1 MDSIQP
7 HSSPG
12 QTDKAGNL
20 RWSLLPT
27 NIYLRDLTVAVHW
40 SEPAKQSTGVFS
52 LVSRQLAR
60 TRLASKTILDGVS
73 ADIVAGSL
81 TAIVGSSGSGKTTL
95 LDTISRRVKTSRI
108 DVSGS
113 VYYNTS
119 LLSFDKGSNAHI
131 AVPYALQDDVLL
143 PQLTVRETLTYAA
156 ALRLPSSV
164 THKERS
170 QRVDHVL
177 EDLGLTQCTNT
188 RIGDSL
194 HKGCSGGE
202 RRRITVAIQ
211 LLTDSSVLFLDEPTT
226 GLDAAAAFQ
235 LVKVLRR
242 LAHMGRTIVMTSKSI
257 KSFGQTK
264 LR

>member
-1 MDSIQP
+1 
-7 HSSPG
+7 
-12 QTDKAGNL
+12 
-20 RWSLLPT
+20 
-27 NIYLRDLTVAVHW
+27 LRDLTVAVHW
-40 SEPAKQSTGVFS
+40 REPAEQSTGVLS
-52 LVSRQLAR
+52 LLPRQLAR
-60 TRLASKTILDGVS
+60 TQLASKIILDGVS
-73 ADIVAGSL
+73 ADIVAGTL
-81 TAIVGSSGSGKTTL
+81 TAIVGGSGSGKTTL
-95 LDTISRRVKTSRI
+95 LDTISQRVKTSRI
-108 DVSGS
+108 DVAGS

-119 LLSFDKGSNAHI
+119 LLSFHKGTKAHI
-131 AVPYALQDDVLL
+131 NVPYALQDDVLL

-164 THKERS
+164 THKERC
-170 QRVDHVL
+170 QRVNHVL
-177 EDLGLTQCTNT
+177 EDLGLTHCADT

-202 RRRITVAIQ
+202 RRRTTVAIQ

-257 KSFGQTK
+257 RSSGQQGF
-264 LR
+264 R